1 MVWIFGGGFYVG
13 DIHSYPGTYF
23 VQRSIEIGKPVIY
36 VAINYRLG
44 LYGFPPGQAAADAG
58 ALNLGLKDQRLA
70 LEWVQSNIE
79 YFGGGRNK
87 VTIFGNSAG
96 AISSS
101 YQSLYR
107 SGNIKGAFRGMI
119 LGSGAP
125 STLYVRQP
133 NDPVREQASQFIV
146 NATGCATASNQFEC
160 IRAAPAS
167 VLSQANKDVVK
178 VTFINHLK
186 TLVYMP
192 KTTPLK
198 VDPYYSSVGRVPATT
213 GPTTA
218 PGDDFLPDRPAKLIH
233 SGRFAKVPFISG
245 NQLDEGTVFVDGANA
260 DSDQDLINAAATVDI
275 SNKAMGELLQY
286 YPTPLEYG
294 SPYNTG
300 NQTFGQ
306 GTQYKRFA
314 SIYGDYAFQAARRDH
329 LNTARKFGVKVWAY
343 IMSEKPLD
351 FVPLY
356 GIRHG
361 ENVPFFMQSYSVSN
375 VTATPAQVDLQRA
388 IGDYWIAF
396 AYNLD
401 PNPPAELNYPTWP
414 AYGLNKTALQLLA
427 SNITLVQDTNRT
439 DATDFIIKLYG

>member
-79 YFGGGRNK
+79 YFGGDRNK

-107 SGNIKGAFRGMI
+107 GGNIKGAFRSMI

-133 NDPVREQASQFIV
+133 NDPVREQAFQFIV
-146 NATGCATASNQFEC
+146 NATGCAAASNQFEC

-167 VLSQANKDVVK
+167 VHSQANKDVV
-178 VTFINHLK
+178 
-186 TLVYMP
+186 
-192 KTTPLK
+192 K

-218 PGDDFLPDRPAKLIH
+218 PGDDFLPDQPAKLIH
-233 SGRFAKVPFISG
+233 NGRFAKVPFISG
-245 NQLDEGTVFVDGANA
+245 SQLDEGTVFVDGANA
-260 DSDQDLINAAATVDI
+260 NSDQDLIDLAATVDI
-275 SNKAMGELLQY
+275 SNKAMEELLQY
-286 YPTPLEYG
+286 YPTPPEYG

-329 LNTARKFGVKVWAY
+329 LNVAQKFGVKVWAY
-343 IMSEKPLD
+343 IMSEKPLN

-361 ENVPFFMQSYSVSN
+361 GNVPFFMQSYSVSN

-401 PNPPAELNYPTWP
+401 PNPSAELNHPEWP
-414 AYGLNKTALQLLA
+414 AYGLNKTALQLLS

-439 DATDFIIKLYG
+439 DATDFIIRLYG